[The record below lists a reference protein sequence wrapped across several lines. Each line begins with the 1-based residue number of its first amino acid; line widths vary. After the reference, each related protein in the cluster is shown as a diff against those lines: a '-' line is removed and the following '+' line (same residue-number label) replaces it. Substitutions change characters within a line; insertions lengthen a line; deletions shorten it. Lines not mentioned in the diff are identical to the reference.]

1 MAAIQISPDALRRA
15 RRAVG
20 VTQAKLAEDTGVNV
34 TLIKHFETFRINAL
48 PLSAQDAL
56 VEYFKEKGV
65 DISAE
70 ESSKSTNDKPA
81 ISPVP
86 RGAFPVPPGTVAPRM
101 SFTISE
107 KLTDQEVESA
117 LARMDENDEEIS
129 DLMRKVTSKGL
140 WGGYTDETVLDSQ
153 RLFGL
158 MAENYMLFRY
168 MQGTNF
174 LADLDHDAKD
184 ETHAH
189 IVQRKASDSGSP
201 LVAQVSLDGADEK
214 VNAKAA
220 AGSKAQTKGQASQ
233 QGA

>member
-1 MAAIQISPDALRRA
+1 MTITADQLRRA
-15 RRAVG
+15 RRTAG
-20 VTQAKLAEDTGVNV
+20 ITQAKLAEDTGVNA

-48 PLSAQDAL
+48 PQSAQDAL
-56 VEYFKEKGV
+56 VEYFKERGV
-65 DISAE
+65 DLGADDSGKPA
-70 ESSKSTNDKPA
+70 NDKPA

-86 RGAFPVPPGTVAPRM
+86 RGSFPVPPGTVAPRM

-129 DLMRKVTSKGL
+129 DLMRKVTAKGL

-174 LADLDHDAKD
+174 LADLDQDPKD

-201 LVAQVSLDGADEK
+201 LVAQTSQDDAD
-214 VNAKAA
+214 ARADSKAA
-220 AGSKAQTKGQASQ
+220 AGSKAPAKRQPSQ
-233 QGA
+233 EGA